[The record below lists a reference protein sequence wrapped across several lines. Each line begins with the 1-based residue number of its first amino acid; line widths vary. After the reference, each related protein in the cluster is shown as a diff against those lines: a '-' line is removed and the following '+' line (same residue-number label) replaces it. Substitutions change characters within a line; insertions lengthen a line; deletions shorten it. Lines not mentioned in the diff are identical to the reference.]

1 MFNSIKKLR
10 NKKNSC
16 IIGEESMKNI
26 ERNSIPSIQ
35 EFKLK
40 IKNNSIDIIN
50 NILLVANFKYGIV
63 IKNDN
68 NILLS
73 IESNDYLLFERVK
86 NILSN
91 QLLDIKRL

>member
-1 MFNSIKKLR
+1 
-10 NKKNSC
+10 
-16 IIGEESMKNI
+16 MKNI